1 MARCETSNDAR
12 LAAVGVDD
20 VWTGATEMTTQPQ
33 VSQSIH
39 QRVDRS
45 NETRL
50 QTQES
55 RHSPGDGFERPFRS
69 TGEARDEFYFPIRNS
84 PQAKNRAERVL
95 LRPADNQ
102 PSDDMT
108 HTHGLN
114 RSMASVPNGAGGP
127 WD

>member
-1 MARCETSNDAR
+1 MTGCKTSNDAR
-12 LAAVGVDD
+12 LTAMSVHNLG
-20 VWTGATEMTTQPQ
+20 TGATEVTAKPQ
-33 VSQSIH
+33 VGQSIH
-39 QRVDRS
+39 QRVNRP
-45 NETRL
+45 NKTRL
-50 QTQES
+50 QTQKS
-55 RHSPGDGFERPFRS
+55 GHRPGDGFEGAFRS
-69 TGEARDEFYFPIRNS
+69 TGEARNEFYFPIRDS
-84 PQAKNRAERVL
+84 PQAKNRAQRVL